1 MGDGKKHP
9 YQVGAEVLWL
19 TEEEIQARIDKEW
32 DGQRPARV
40 DPAHLIATER
50 AKNAAQFVV
59 KDSGERREFG
69 TGMVRDTNEG
79 KVRYDL
85 AFDGPIFER
94 FARQL
99 TLGAQ
104 KYNPRNWMQAR
115 TREEYDRFRESA
127 MRHTIMWYMGFRDE
141 DHAAAAVFNF
151 NGAEYVR
158 DRMISE
164 GTWNVTWDGEVKHD

>member
-1 MGDGKKHP
+1 MADGRKHP
-9 YQVGAEVLWL
+9 YQIGSEVHWL
-19 TEEEIQARIDKEW
+19 TAEEIQE
-32 DGQRPARV
+32 RV
-40 DPAHLIATER
+40 DKWENPPVRLVIDTVER
-50 AKNAAQFVV
+50 AIENRKQSGFVV

-69 TGMVRDTNEG
+69 TGMVRDTNAG
-79 KVRYDL
+79 KIRYDL

-94 FARQL
+94 FAKQL
-99 TLGAQ
+99 TLGAE

-127 MRHTIMWYMGFRDE
+127 MRHTILWYNGHRDE

-158 DRMISE
+158 DRMIAE
-164 GTWNVTWDGEVKHD
+164 GTWTEEVKHG